1 MELTVGVLVFDG
13 VDELDFVGPFNV
25 FSAAG
30 FGRSDTTVVTI
41 GSRRTPFRSGNGLTF
56 SAQHDFS
63 DAPPLD
69 VLVVPGGYGTEQ
81 LVGDPEVLAWIRQVA
96 ASVRWLCSVCTGSFV
111 LEAAG
116 LVQGRRI
123 TTHSG
128 AVEMLRA
135 SGSSGEVVAGERY
148 VVDGDLVTSAGVSAG
163 IDMALW
169 VVGQLYGE
177 DHARRVIELIEYAP
191 KPPYAVPHVQA

>member
-1 MELTVGVLVFDG
+1 MTVTVGIMVFDG

-30 FGRSDTTVVTI
+30 FGRSDTSVVVI
-41 GSRRTPFRSGNGLTF
+41 GSRTTPFRSGNGLTF
-56 SAQHDFS
+56 LAQHDFS
-63 DAPPLD
+63 NAPALD
-69 VLVVPGGYGTEQ
+69 VLVIPGGFGTEQ
-81 LVGDPEVLAWIRQVA
+81 LVRDQEVLAWVRRAA
-96 ASVRWLCSVCTGSFV
+96 ASARWLCSVCTGSFV
-111 LEAAG
+111 IQAAG

-135 SGSSGEVVAGERY
+135 SGSGDVVAGERY

-169 VVGQLYGE
+169 VVGQIYGE
-177 DHARRVIELIEYAP
+177 EHARRVTGLIEYAP
-191 KPPYAVPHVQA
+191 KPPYAVQEPQA

>member
-1 MELTVGVLVFDG
+1 MTVTVGVLVFDG

-30 FGRSDTTVVTI
+30 FGRSDATVVTI

-69 VLVVPGGYGTEQ
+69 VLVVPGGFGTDQ
-81 LVGDPEVLAWIRQVA
+81 LVGDQEVLAWVRQAA
-96 ASVRWLCSVCTGSFV
+96 ASVRWLCSVCTGAFV
-111 LEAAG
+111 LQAAG

-135 SGSSGEVVAGERY
+135 AGSGEVVAGERY
-148 VVDGDLVTSAGVSAG
+148 VVDGGLVTSAGVSAG

-177 DHARRVIELIEYAP
+177 DHARHVTGLIEYAP
-191 KPPYAVPHVQA
+191 KPPYAVQQAQA